1 MKRLYISAAVI
12 TALSLPAWVPVVALS
27 SPDRPLPVIHAPPTP
42 RVWLG
47 GVNPPST
54 LPAERRQQR
63 HRYLLR
69 KRYLE
74 TKQDLAEARA
84 AAQLKAWLLYEST
97 TTTTT
102 PYVPPV
108 TTTTQPYVYVPPA
121 TTTTVAPSYG
131 YSSSSNS
138 TYGYVDPSSLPWP
151 ASCIVG
157 VESNGYNVSNGVAY
171 GYYQYIPSTWLA
183 YCGCSDP
190 YATDFSFGYQTE
202 VFNRTPSSNWADGC

>member
-131 YSSSSNS
+131 YS
-138 TYGYVDPSSLPWP
+138 YGGGGYVDPASLPWP
-151 ASCIVG
+151 WSCIIRI
-157 VESNGYNVSNGVAY
+157 ESGGTNTSAGDGGGYFQFEPGTWAGSGLAWPPT
-171 GYYQYIPSTWLA
+171 QYSFQTQFN
-183 YCGCSDP
+183 
-190 YATDFSFGYQTE
+190 YAQSI
-202 VFNRTPSSNWADGC
+202 SLSNWQDGCV